1 MNPLKNSCFTI
12 HLSTPLLEVQVFE
25 ENIKFKQLADQ
36 NWLLFLNLEVTPER
50 CQKLLDNNIFALQQD
65 LLYPKPEKPFDPD
78 KTIHLSLILGPD
90 LWEYLK
96 PFSGKTEDIP
106 AFFSQL
112 EEEEPDAPVFLDENW
127 LALRLEQQQGKE
139 TVQYRTMWDFCEW
152 KKAMPGVDIG
162 GFLMDGFLSFA
173 SVSGIDKELSK
184 TLADEMLK
192 SEWFQA
198 LIGGEDNETN
208 EEEIEEP
215 HESTEESVDSLSNV
229 FSKLIDDTLGNP
241 ASLFD
246 STPEPSPTSLFNQ
259 LIQFLVAEDWGFT
272 RMPGE
277 ESLQID
283 FQGSSLRWIC
293 YARVLSE
300 NHYLLFY
307 SYYPL
312 PVEQK
317 DYIRIHEFLALANLD
332 MINGNFEFDTEEGH
346 IRYKTSL
353 WTDQKELSQEAFRQL
368 IFSNVNIA
376 DDYFPALERMIK
388 EGVGAK
394 DVLKG

>member
-1 MNPLKNSCFTI
+1 MPEPSKPLFKIKGSG
-12 HLSTPLLEVQVFE
+12 LSGPISVFAE
-25 ENIKFKQLADQ
+25 DLSIYAPENQKPRV
-36 NWLLFLNLEVTPER
+36 FLNKALDFSTLEEILSNSLFNI
-50 CQKLLDNNIFALQQD
+50 QLQLLSPSTEDN
-65 LLYPKPEKPFDPD
+65 
-78 KTIHLSLILGPD
+78 
-90 LWEYLK
+90 LK
-96 PFSGKTEDIP
+96 PDIP
-106 AFFSQL
+106 AHLTLLLNPDHWTLFDKYAGDTTAIHDFLQKDRRTKEFTSLQ
-112 EEEEPDAPVFLDENW
+112 EESSW
-127 LALRLEQQQGKE
+127 LALKITQSHENE
-139 TVQYRTMWDFCEW
+139 
-152 KKAMPGVDIG
+152 KKAFRTYWSFCDWEAAAKGEDIG
-162 GFLMDGFLSFA
+162 QVLYNGFMAFA
-173 SVSGIDKELSK
+173 KESGLAKELGD
-184 TLADEMLK
+184 AVG
-192 SEWFQA
+192 SELMGSD
-198 LIGGEDNETN
+198 LIQSLLESFISS
-208 EEEIEEP
+208 EESEEKEEP

-353 WTDQKELSQEAFRQL
+353 WTGQKELSREAFRQL

-376 DDYFPALERMIK
+376 DDYFPALERMVR
-388 EGVGAK
+388 EGVSAK
-394 DVLKG
+394 EVLKG

>member
-1 MNPLKNSCFTI
+1 LENLLFAIESKA
-12 HLSTPLLEVQVFE
+12 LSFSFPVYERNCAFEKVGEKDWLLEVIIE
-25 ENIKFKQLADQ
+25 L
-36 NWLLFLNLEVTPER
+36 TPEQLQR
-50 CQKLLDNNIFALQQD
+50 ILENDVFSTQKEILTDFSKENLQKDLPLSMKLLLA
-65 LLYPKPEKPFDPD
+65 PD
-78 KTIHLSLILGPD
+78 RAPMLEG
-90 LWEYLK
+90 
-96 PFSGKTEDIP
+96 FSGKTEDL
-106 AFFSQL
+106 ASFFQQL
-112 EEEEPDAPVFLDENW
+112 RREKPESEIWKDESW
-127 LALRLEQQQGKE
+127 LALEFEQKRIDHPIK
-139 TVQYRTMWDFCEW
+139 VKSLWSFCDWEAAA
-152 KKAMPGVDIG
+152 KGEDIG
-162 GFLMDGFLSFA
+162 QVLYNGFMAFA
-173 SVSGIDKELSK
+173 KESGLAKELGD
-184 TLADEMLK
+184 AVG
-192 SEWFQA
+192 SELMGSDLVQSLLESF
-198 LIGGEDNETN
+198 ISS
-208 EEEIEEP
+208 EESEEKEEP